1 MSLTEKA
8 DTRLT
13 SQQVAKIS
21 RELLSPY
28 QRWASIE
35 VNKTPAQVREAF
47 RKVLGR
53 HVPLD
58 RMQLAQ
64 GLLLPDNTY
73 LYIISVSV
81 VPHQAYGVYRSPSQK
96 GLDLF

>member
-1 MSLTEKA
+1 MSLTEEA
-8 DTRLT
+8 EIRPTR
-13 SQQVAKIS
+13 QQTERIS